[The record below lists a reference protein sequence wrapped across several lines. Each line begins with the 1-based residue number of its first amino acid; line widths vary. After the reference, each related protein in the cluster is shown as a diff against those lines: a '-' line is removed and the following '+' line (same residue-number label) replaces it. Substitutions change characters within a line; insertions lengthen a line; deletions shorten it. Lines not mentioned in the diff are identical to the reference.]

1 MPAHQPVVIAW
12 TWSPV
17 QMMLIWS
24 CLIGGLGW
32 WIFGNT
38 IKHGYVVDDV
48 GIVRDNPNAAAT
60 TDLRQLFKKHY
71 WQDVQATEKLNRN
84 FHYRPLTIASYA
96 LVARRFGP
104 GPAAQ
109 HAVNVGLHIVVAW
122 LGCWLMYVWLQDTVM
137 AGLAGLCFVAHPLHT
152 EAVAML
158 VGRAELLAALGA
170 LGALAFALAEAKL
183 ALTDATAGGQRWL
196 LAAGAGL
203 CLLVGWL
210 AKESAVLFFPLWLLI
225 LWANGQTASVPWQR
239 ALVAAGWRTGVAC
252 GLASLG
258 FWFCHQRIQS
268 GVPLAPIDFPMNPL
282 AYAGLLERWA
292 TGVVLLMKYVGM
304 HLWPFPLQ
312 VDYSFDSL
320 PLVVDWRDRRLWSA
334 GLGLAFFLA
343 GVGLAYRR
351 RSPAWVGLLFL
362 LGSAALFSHFIRPLG
377 FVFAERVMY
386 LPSLGYGLALAAGFR
401 AGWQAL
407 PRPLWRWALAGA
419 VALLIGSLAWQTRQE
434 VGFYRD
440 SQTVL
445 ARSLAVG
452 NQRSVWLWQAYGTEQ
467 LNAGHPDEAIRA
479 LDRARAILPLAETHA
494 VLAKAYLAKGDSPAA
509 LAAARMAARLD
520 PVWMPYRE
528 LFGILLFEAGRTDE
542 AAAEFEAALGLA
554 PADGKL
560 HAQLAVIR
568 RRQGRLPEAIHH
580 YGVALQQFPTQ
591 PRWWM
596 ALGDLY
602 VAAGNIETARR
613 CYRKVVE
620 VDSDAAAR
628 QEAEHKLAQ
637 LANRR

>member
-401 AGWQAL
+401 
-407 PRPLWRWALAGA
+407 
-419 VALLIGSLAWQTRQE
+419 V
-434 VGFYRD
+434 
-440 SQTVL
+440 
-445 ARSLAVG
+445 
-452 NQRSVWLWQAYGTEQ
+452 
-467 LNAGHPDEAIRA
+467 
-479 LDRARAILPLAETHA
+479 
-494 VLAKAYLAKGDSPAA
+494 
-509 LAAARMAARLD
+509 
-520 PVWMPYRE
+520 
-528 LFGILLFEAGRTDE
+528 
-542 AAAEFEAALGLA
+542 
-554 PADGKL
+554 
-560 HAQLAVIR
+560 
-568 RRQGRLPEAIHH
+568 
-580 YGVALQQFPTQ
+580 
-591 PRWWM
+591 
-596 ALGDLY
+596 
-602 VAAGNIETARR
+602 
-613 CYRKVVE
+613 
-620 VDSDAAAR
+620 
-628 QEAEHKLAQ
+628 
-637 LANRR
+637 